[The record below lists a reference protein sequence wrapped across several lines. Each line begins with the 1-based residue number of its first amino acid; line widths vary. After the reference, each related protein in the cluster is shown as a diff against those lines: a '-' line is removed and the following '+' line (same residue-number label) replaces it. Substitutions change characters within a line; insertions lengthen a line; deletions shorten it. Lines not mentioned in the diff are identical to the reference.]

1 MTAMDKSAL
10 RRLAAARRAEAAA
23 AVSDAGEAL
32 ARNAPPLT
40 ARCVAAYRPIR
51 TEIDPM
57 PLARAILARG
67 AALALPVV
75 EPDGIVFRAWAE
87 GEPLATRGSFSIEEP
102 QGPVVEPDLLLVPL
116 LAFTREGGRLGYGA
130 GHYDRYLAAHPGV
143 RTVGVAFAAQE
154 LQELPLEPHDQRLDA
169 IVTEEAFI
177 AVKEGVC
184 VSSS

>member
-10 RRLAAARRAEAAA
+10 RPIAAARRAEAAA
-23 AVSDAGEAL
+23 QRPDAGAAL
-32 ARNAPPLT
+32 ARIAPPLA

-51 TEIDPM
+51 SEIDPM
-57 PLARAILARG
+57 PLARTIVARG

-75 EPDGIVFRAWAE
+75 EPGGIVFRAWAE
-87 GEPLATRGSFSIEEP
+87 GEPLARHGRFAIEEP
-102 QGPVVEPDLLLVPL
+102 AGAMVEPDLVLVPL
-116 LAFTREGGRLGYGA
+116 LAFTRAGGRLGYGA